1 MRVLILTLTISAL
14 TLLAGCASME
24 EAYVLDREF
33 GKAQM
38 AAWEQQIAHPNN
50 PYAAQVPEGIE
61 GITAEE
67 VMGVYNGT
75 FAEKPKQ
82 TDIFELGIVSDNK

>member
-1 MRVLILTLTISAL
+1 MRILILTLTIVAL

-24 EAYVLDREF
+24 EAYLLDREF

-50 PYAAQVPEGIE
+50 PYAVQAPEGIE

-75 FAEKPKQ
+75 FAEKPEKS
-82 TDIFELGIVSDNK
+82 DVFELGISDNN